1 MKKIILFCAAFLLIF
16 TACKKD
22 SGGSGGGSSDALSG
36 TWKFTSVTASTQA
49 TGEYNDA
56 GDDIKD
62 VTTSNYTSTD
72 NTGTYVFSGGTATSA
87 GVGYSVST
95 TLYYTSYDN
104 NVLTDND
111 STPYSVTVPSSGGAS
126 TYKIIGTDSV
136 YFTGGFVTSADL
148 SGGAQQATTPLGY
161 KFQISGKVL
170 TMTSAIIKDTTED
183 LGGGLL
189 AQIHDVA
196 NFSVT
201 LTKQ

>member
-1 MKKIILFCAAFLLIF
+1 MKKIILLLATLLFAF
-16 TACKKD
+16 ASCKKD
-22 SGGSGGGSSDALSG
+22 SNSPGNSSDALSG
-36 TWKFTSVTASTQA
+36 TWNFTSVTASTQA

-72 NTGTYVFSGGTATSA
+72 NAGTYTFSGGTATSA
-87 GVGYSVST
+87 GITYSVST

-104 NVLTDND
+104 NVLVEND
-111 STPYSVTVPSSGGAS
+111 STPYSVTVPSSGGVS

-136 YFTGGFVTSADL
+136 FFPSGFVTSADL

-161 KFQISGKVL
+161 KFHISGNVL
-170 TMTSAIIKDTTED
+170 TMVSAIVKDTTED
-183 LGGGLL
+183 LGGGIL
-189 AQIHDVA
+189 AQVHESA
-196 NFSVT
+196 NFSVM